1 MLELKNQKTL
11 ERKHGGVNFMTTGF
25 GNDFLDMT
33 PKHRQKKKKI
43 DKANLK
49 FKRFVHQRTLST
61 E

>member
-1 MLELKNQKTL
+1 
-11 ERKHGGVNFMTTGF
+11 MTTGF

-61 E
+61 EWKGTQKLGENNCKSYVW